1 MVLHVVMM
9 MMMMEA
15 AAAVVVVVLL
25 LVRLSEK
32 EQDEIAEEAE
42 EADAVEDY
50 SRHGAVTP
58 WTARTR
64 FCGEHQHHWRA
75 TCPGEDRVE
84 EEEVSVSVSVVV
96 AVAVGKI
103 DTHLGYHLRL
113 AITNIEHSMVY
124 PGIFPG
130 RGKVCVAVHQCRGER
145 SRSRSR
151 L

>member
-1 MVLHVVMM
+1 MVLHVVMMMM

-50 SRHGAVTP
+50 SRHGTP
-58 WTARTR
+58 YAR